1 MNSEKVE
8 KQFNYLIKIFTNNFQ
23 EVIDKNVKLM
33 EKSKNEEIKA
43 IRNLNKNLE
52 NEIVSIKGS
61 KDNDESKYL

>member
-1 MNSEKVE
+1 LNSEKVE

>member
-1 MNSEKVE
+1 LNSEKVE

-43 IRNLNKNLE
+43 IRNLNKNL
-52 NEIVSIKGS
+52 
-61 KDNDESKYL
+61 

>member
-1 MNSEKVE
+1 LNSEKVE

-61 KDNDESKYL
+61 KNND